1 MQPGFSPRGAGKRLE
16 RTHASTAAASA
27 ATPTSAATAASHHEP
42 RRLRCPSTL
51 SAPAR
56 SSRAS
61 SRTSRTLPGPFPQ
74 VLVKEH
80 ARLYLPSVFR
90 TLPDEAR
97 QTLPRPFLDTP

>member
-16 RTHASTAAASA
+16 RAHASTAAASA
-27 ATPTSAATAASHHEP
+27 ATATCTTTAASHHQP

-56 SSRAS
+56 SSRAA
-61 SRTSRTLPGPFPQ
+61 SRTLGTLPGPFPQ

-90 TLPDEAR
+90 TVPDEAR
-97 QTLPRPFLDTP
+97 QTPPRHFLDTS